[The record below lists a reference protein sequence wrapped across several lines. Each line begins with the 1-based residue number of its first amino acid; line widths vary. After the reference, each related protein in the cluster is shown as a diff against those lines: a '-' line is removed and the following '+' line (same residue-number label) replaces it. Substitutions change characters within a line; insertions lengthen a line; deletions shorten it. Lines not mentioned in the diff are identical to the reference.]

1 MKKIL
6 IFFVNILFFSL
17 LSNAQATVDPI
28 SNDSLSRLETKLKV
42 LSDSI
47 TRGVT
52 DLSRQTAL
60 AEFNPLFFDLLLH
73 PSSFRYPF
81 DSLKSVSKVQSG
93 DGKIRIFTWTI
104 QSRIENNYKYF
115 GVVQLMNTKTG
126 EMKRFGLSELRMTNE
141 EAEQKE
147 LFPEEWYP
155 ALYYEI
161 VERKVKKKTWYFL
174 LGWQGN
180 TPYTTRKV
188 IDVLGIDAWN
198 NVTFGA
204 PLFFDENQK
213 KKYRFVFEY
222 TAQAVMM
229 LKYDKKKKMIVFD
242 HLSPVSPSAK
252 GQYQFYGPDFTYDGL
267 VFRKGMWNYKSH
279 LILKNTK

>member
-1 MKKIL
+1 MRKFVLTAFIIL
-6 IFFVNILFFSL
+6 VFNGLAESQSAWSTL
-17 LSNAQATVDPI
+17 GT
-28 SNDSLSRLETKLKV
+28 DSLSRIEMKLKV

-47 TRGVT
+47 VRGVS
-52 DLSRQTAL
+52 DLSRQAAL
-60 AEFNPLFFDLLLH
+60 AEFNPLFLDLLQN
-73 PSSFRYPF
+73 PSTFSFPF
-81 DSLKSVSKVQSG
+81 DSLKSVSKVKSE
-93 DGKIRIFTWTI
+93 DGKIRIFSWTV
-104 QSRIENNYKYF
+104 QSRTENNYKYY
-115 GVVQLMNTKTG
+115 GVVQLMNPKTG
-126 EMKRFGLSELRMTNE
+126 EMKRFGLNEVRWTNE

-161 VERKVKKKTWYFL
+161 IERKVKKKTWYFL

-188 IDVLGIDAWN
+188 IDVLGIDSWN

-204 PLFFDENQK
+204 PLFFDDKQK
-213 KKYRFVFEY
+213 KKQRFVFEY
-222 TAQAVMM
+222 SAQAVMM

-252 GQYQFYGPDFTYDGL
+252 GQYQFYGPDFTNDGL
-267 VFRKGMWNYKSH
+267 IFRKGMWNYKSH

>member
-1 MKKIL
+1 
-6 IFFVNILFFSL
+6 VSVAQTVVSPSGADSL
-17 LSNAQATVDPI
+17 LQI
-28 SNDSLSRLETKLKV
+28 EMKLKA

-47 TRGVT
+47 VRGVT
-52 DLSRQTAL
+52 DLSRQAAL
-60 AEFNPLFFDLLLH
+60 AEFNPLFFDLLQD
-73 PSSFRYPF
+73 PATFSYPF
-81 DSLKSVSKVQSG
+81 DSLKGVSKVRSTDQR
-93 DGKIRIFTWTI
+93 IRVISWTV
-104 QSRIENNYKYF
+104 QSRTENNYKYF
-115 GVVQLMNTKTG
+115 GVVQLMNPKTG
-126 EMKRFGLSELRMTNE
+126 EMKRFGLNEVRWTNE

-161 VERKVKKKTWYFL
+161 IERKVKKKTWYFL

-204 PLFFDENQK
+204 PVFIDENQK

-222 TAQAVMM
+222 SAQAVMM
-229 LKYDKKKKMIVFD
+229 LKYDRKKKMIVFD
-242 HLSPVSPSAK
+242 HLSPVSPTAK
-252 GQYQFYGPDFTYDGL
+252 GQYQYYGPDFTYDGL
-267 VFRKGMWNYKSH
+267 VFRKGFWNYKQH
-279 LILKNTK
+279 LILKNPR